1 MQNEKLVCL
10 KAHWER
16 NVGVGV
22 KVWDD
27 DDDSNALDVA
37 IELVAK
43 LGGTS

>member
-1 MQNEKLVCL
+1 MQYEKLVCL
-10 KAHWER
+10 KVHWER

-22 KVWDD
+22 KVRDN
-27 DDDSNALDVA
+27 DDDSNALNVA